1 MPTIISIILIVICL
15 IIIAAIII
23 KKFPALAIL
32 DVDNIPGQKETQ
44 FKDKIMK
51 ARLERDLA
59 HWGKVIHKITQWL
72 DKNFSFLRA
81 LAERLKRLA
90 EHYKRSQKLS
100 LSERQEKVRRLLEE
114 SEADLKNEDLGSAET
129 KLIEVI
135 RLDNQN
141 LAAFRELGEVYCLG
155 KKYHEA
161 KQTLEFAL
169 KLASKAKAKLEES
182 EINFSLAEISQEA
195 GDLTTALDRAQE
207 ALELIPN
214 NPRYL
219 DLLLELSIIKKDKG
233 LAEETLAK
241 IEAVNPENNK
251 LAEWQEKIA
260 AL

>member
-1 MPTIISIILIVICL
+1 MPTVISIILIIVCL
-15 IIIAAIII
+15 IIVLSIIL

-32 DVDNIPGQKETQ
+32 DVDNIPGQKENE

-59 HWGKVIHKITQWL
+59 YFGRFFIKIKKFINKRLNFFEGFYLRLKNLAEIHRRSKKLNWEEKQARLKVLLSEAEIDLKEE
-72 DKNFSFLRA
+72 NFS
-81 LAERLKRLA
+81 
-90 EHYKRSQKLS
+90 
-100 LSERQEKVRRLLEE
+100 
-114 SEADLKNEDLGSAET
+114 SAET

-141 LAAFRELGEVYCLG
+141 LSAFIDLADVYSAS

-161 KQTLEFAL
+161 KQTFEYAL
-169 KLASKAKAKLEES
+169 KLAQRLKAEPEIP
-182 EINFSLAEISQEA
+182 EINFRLAEINQILP
-195 GDLTTALDRAQE
+195 DLAAALDYVRE

-219 DLLLELSIIKKDKG
+219 DLLLELSIIKKDKKSA
-233 LAEETLAK
+233 LEAWHK

-251 LAEWQEKIA
+251 LASWKEKIEN
-260 AL
+260 L